1 MTVLSRFIQSRHA
14 CTATRYDT
22 SGRNLSSSATMDIE
36 RVHALSDNYVWLLH
50 ERSSGNTVI
59 VDPSETAPVV
69 EALKAK

>member
-1 MTVLSRFIQSRHA
+1 
-14 CTATRYDT
+14 
-22 SGRNLSSSATMDIE
+22 MDIE

-50 ERSSGNTVI
+50 ERSSGQTVI